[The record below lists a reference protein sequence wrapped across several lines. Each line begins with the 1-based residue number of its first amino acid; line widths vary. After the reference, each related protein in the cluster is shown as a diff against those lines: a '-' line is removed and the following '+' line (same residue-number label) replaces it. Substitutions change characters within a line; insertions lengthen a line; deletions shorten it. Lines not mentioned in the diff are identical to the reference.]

1 MRRVVIVLG
10 QKKICGEKD
19 YGFKDVY
26 YCDIDLYVGSYICV
40 FDCDLLLYDVDE
52 FI

>member
-1 MRRVVIVLG
+1 M
-10 QKKICGEKD
+10 
-19 YGFKDVY
+19 Y

-52 FI
+52 FIWNYYCIKYGYIEDMFVVIDV